1 MRFTT
6 VEINV
11 NKKHKGREK
20 KSRFIL
26 SATRINMCYLLGAKK
41 KEMFT
46 RIMYWI
52 PNVKKWVVVL

>member
-1 MRFTT
+1 MLTKNT
-6 VEINV
+6 
-11 NKKHKGREK
+11 REEKK